1 MNKVVRNSRSLR
13 GNKDTERERESERE
27 KRRRRRNGKSK
38 GYPLCARVFI
48 SKPRVG
54 LVFETSSLLS
64 FFTMVVF
71 PALSKPLRFQGK
83 EKKNFEKSEG
93 GSVSYSVVLTA

>member
-13 GNKDTERERESERE
+13 GNKDTQKERERERE
-27 KRRRRRNGKSK
+27 KKRRRRKNGKSK

-83 EKKNFEKSEG
+83 EKKKKREERG
-93 GSVSYSVVLTA
+93 REC